1 MRYVMSDVHGEY
13 ELFMALLREIGFS
26 DDDELFIIG
35 DVIDKG
41 EGSVRL
47 LKYVLSKDNIH
58 LSMGNHE
65 YEFLKFYYSLIQKD
79 DVDFD
84 AVLERLQ
91 GYFPNDGDLLDFET
105 MDMLE
110 EIPNYFDEPDFIGVH
125 AGILLDEDGRAIHPK
140 ELPIEEIIY
149 NRSFKSPNVLP
160 ANSRCVFFGHTS
172 SMAVFPD
179 ASIIVY
185 KRDGSEGADIRD
197 YIKVHL
203 DTGAFVS
210 GILGCFS
217 IDECKC
223 YFVKRGETGLAGE
236 RLALLKNV

>member
-1 MRYVMSDVHGEY
+1 MSDVHAEY
-13 ELFMALLREIGFS
+13 ELFVALLREIGFS
-26 DDDELFIIG
+26 DKDELYIIG

-41 EGSVRL
+41 ADSVRL
-47 LKYVLSKDNIH
+47 LKYILERDNIH

-65 YEFLKFYYSLIQKD
+65 YEFLKLYHSLIDKE

-84 AVLERLQ
+84 EVLLKLRE
-91 GYFPNDGDLLDFET
+91 YFPNDGHLLDYET
-105 MDMLE
+105 VDMLE
-110 EIPNYFDEPDFIGVH
+110 LLPTYFDEPDFIGVH
-125 AGILLDEDGRAIHPK
+125 AGLLLDEDGRAISPA

-149 NRSFKSPNVLP
+149 NRSFKSPGVLP
-160 ANSRCVFFGHTS
+160 ADSRCVFFGHTS
-172 SMAVFPD
+172 SMSVFPD

-185 KRDGSEGADIRD
+185 KRGEDESGNIKD

-217 IDECKC
+217 IDECRC
-223 YFVKRGETGLAGE
+223 YFVRRGQPGLAPS
-236 RLALLKNV
+236 RLGRIENL